1 MAGDKPKPLTRAEW
15 EAWKSGRAMPA
26 DDMDALD
33 RRIDATIDALFR
45 YRDRTRG
52 MFTVDKDGRVCQDT
66 AEDIARE
73 EGLE

>member
-1 MAGDKPKPLTRAEW
+1 MAGEKPKPLTRKQW
-15 EAWKSGRAMPA
+15 ETSKKKSVRVGGEV
-26 DDMDALD
+26 D
-33 RRIDATIDALFR
+33 RVNATVDALFR